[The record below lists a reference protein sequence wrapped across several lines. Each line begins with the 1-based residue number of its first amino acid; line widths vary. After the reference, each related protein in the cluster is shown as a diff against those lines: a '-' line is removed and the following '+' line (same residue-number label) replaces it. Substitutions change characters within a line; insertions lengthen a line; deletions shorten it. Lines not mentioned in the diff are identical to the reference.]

1 MNPDENPRVSLMML
15 SYNSEKFIQAAVSS
29 VVNQTY
35 RNWELVISDDASTDG
50 TWELVRRMASVEPRI
65 RHFRNKANL
74 GTPRNRAEASKHLT
88 GDLIAHFDSDDVL
101 YPDAVRLM
109 VNAFAAKP
117 DADLIYSD
125 YSSMDAAGNI
135 DGYVANPNP
144 TSDLSGFGWKPFG
157 MFRRS
162 SFDRTEGYNTRINHC
177 EDGDI
182 FMQLVE
188 HGKFYRIPHV
198 LYARRSHADNV
209 SRKNKHCRDCGE
221 RQVCNFMRVWSKH
234 ANYDPVTFTPLKK

>member
-1 MNPDENPRVSLMML
+1 MRGPTITRPLQRHHAKHHKRFHDGH
-15 SYNSEKFIQAAVSS
+15 
-29 VVNQTY
+29 
-35 RNWELVISDDASTDG
+35 ELEGDAGITLHG
-50 TWELVRRMASVEPRI
+50 
-65 RHFRNKANL
+65 
-74 GTPRNRAEASKHLT
+74 
-88 GDLIAHFDSDDVL
+88 
-101 YPDAVRLM
+101 
-109 VNAFAAKP
+109 
-117 DADLIYSD
+117 
-125 YSSMDAAGNI
+125 
-135 DGYVANPNP
+135 
-144 TSDLSGFGWKPFG
+144 
-157 MFRRS
+157 RRS
-162 SFDRTEGYNTRINHC
+162 SFERTEGYNTRINHC